1 MTITAFTMDIWFCF
15 PVQIFG
21 SQRVWELDLGIL
33 LANECGVAMIQEC
46 CMFFSFFV
54 GLASALRPS
63 YTEHSRCA
71 NHVII
76 YRSYFPSN
84 FDLSANKFYNAYFSP
99 SRLKP

>member
-1 MTITAFTMDIWFCF
+1 MDIWFCF

-46 CMFFSFFV
+46 CMFFHFLLDWPLLC
-54 GLASALRPS
+54 GRLTLN
-63 YTEHSRCA
+63 TLDA